1 MKVLVTGASG
11 FVGKRLCTFLLER
24 NHNVIA
30 AVRKN
35 TYFVDG
41 VSIND
46 IGNISEDTNWLP
58 ILKDVDA
65 VIHLAGIAHV
75 TKRNKKILN
84 QFRMVNVDATKKLI
98 SDAVKQKVKKF
109 IFISSIGVNGTY
121 TNGKPFKSSDLAN
134 PRSYYAISKL
144 EAERAIQDLCKNSM
158 TDYIILRP
166 PLIYGKDAPGNVN
179 SISLFLKY
187 KLPLPFG
194 GISNKRSFIAIEN
207 LLSVINLTLSNSKA
221 LNKVILPSDG
231 VDLSTKDFV
240 KLIGYLNKKSPN
252 IIYLHPKI
260 LSLIFF
266 LLGQTR
272 ISESL
277 LSDLQ
282 IDSSYLFDEMDWKP
296 LINPLD
302 FIQKDN

>member
-35 TYFVDG
+35 IHFVDG
-41 VSIND
+41 VSINN

-75 TKRNKKILN
+75 TKRNKKISN
-84 QFRMVNVDATKKLI
+84 QFRMVNVDATKKLV

-134 PRSYYAISKL
+134 PGSYYAISKL

-166 PLIYGKDAPGNVN
+166 PLIYGKDAPGNVK

-252 IIYLHPKI
+252 IIFLYPKI
-260 LSLIFF
+260 LSLILF